1 MQDPLI
7 TISIPT
13 RERANALAY
22 ILKTLT
28 SQVTEDCEFLVY
40 DDAVAAH
47 THRKRR
53 VRYSP
58 QGRKTKAMSIF
69 TNVCSIGA
77 AS

>member
-13 RERANALAY
+13 RERAKALAY

-28 SQVTEDCEFLVY
+28 FRVTEDCDFLVY
-40 DDAVAAH
+40 DDAALYI
-47 THRKRR
+47 RSEKRR
-53 VRYSP
+53 VHYSP
-58 QGRKTKAMSIF
+58 QGRKRKAMSIF
-69 TNVCSIGA
+69 TSVCSIGT